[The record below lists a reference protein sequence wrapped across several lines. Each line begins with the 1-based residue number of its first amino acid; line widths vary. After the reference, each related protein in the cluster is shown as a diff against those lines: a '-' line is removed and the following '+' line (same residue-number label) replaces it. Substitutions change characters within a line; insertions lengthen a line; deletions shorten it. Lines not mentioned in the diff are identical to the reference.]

1 MATNATWTV
10 IFEDKTIIKNYD
22 EGASE
27 GIGYVIDDNAFWDR
41 EDYSNFWA
49 IQYGTS
55 VVTDE
60 VEYRD
65 TTPHTS
71 WESTGLSFSEF
82 INKWDAAHLSKL
94 QADWDADPREESEKG
109 ARPTSYSS

>member
-10 IFEDKTIIKNYD
+10 IFEDKTIIKNHD

-71 WESTGLSFSEF
+71 
-82 INKWDAAHLSKL
+82 
-94 QADWDADPREESEKG
+94 
-109 ARPTSYSS
+109 